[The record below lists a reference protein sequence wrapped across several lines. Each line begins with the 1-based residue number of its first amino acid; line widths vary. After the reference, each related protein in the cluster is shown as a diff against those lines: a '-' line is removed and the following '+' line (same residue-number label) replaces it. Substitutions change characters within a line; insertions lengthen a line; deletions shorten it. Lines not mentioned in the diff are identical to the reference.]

1 MTFKQSVD
9 TRSVASGPAGSVP
22 MLAHLF
28 TLSAGLGGSDDTGE
42 GSLGRRIRDSVGEGT
57 FAGRR
62 MRGELLPGS
71 ADWRLIRHDV
81 TSVIDARVMLRTDD
95 GALIYMSYGGRVVV
109 PPDMLAQVRDPA
121 RRHLLDP
128 AAYYFRTTPT
138 FETGAE
144 PYRWLNNIVCIGTG
158 RLTTRGVDYEIFEVL

>member
-1 MTFKQSVD
+1 
-9 TRSVASGPAGSVP
+9 

-57 FAGRR
+57 FAGRH